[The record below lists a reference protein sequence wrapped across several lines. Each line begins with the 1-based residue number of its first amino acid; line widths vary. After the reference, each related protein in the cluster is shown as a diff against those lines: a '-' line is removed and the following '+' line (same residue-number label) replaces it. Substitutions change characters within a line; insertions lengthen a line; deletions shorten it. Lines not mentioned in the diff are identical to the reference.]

1 MECKAK
7 AKWQRIS
14 ARKVRRIADLVRGKT
29 VQEAMAILKFMPHKG
44 ADLLLDVVKSALANA
59 THNFK
64 LKEEGLKLSQVEIND
79 APMLKRI
86 RPRARG
92 RAFPRKKRSCHIIVA
107 LASQGDK

>member
-14 ARKVRRIADLVRGKT
+14 ARKVRRIADLVRGKKAQT
-29 VQEAMAILKFMPHKG
+29 AMTILKFMPHKG
-44 ADLLLDVVKSALANA
+44 AVLLADVIKSAMANA
-59 THNFK
+59 VHNYK
-64 LKEEGLKLSQVEIND
+64 LKEESLQLSHVEIND

-107 LASQGDK
+107 VASSEKE